1 MAVVDALGG
10 KKLHH
15 LPHIDADVFAEE
27 DAVALQFVVAVV
39 DGLALSTRS
48 SSSSFQLIAPV
59 DGLRHGDRG
68 CSHRR
73 FGGVGLRH
81 ARDQCVEVER
91 SGCQRCGH
99 SGEGS

>member
-27 DAVALQFVVAVV
+27 DAVALRFVAAAV

-48 SSSSFQLIAPV
+48 SSSSF
-59 DGLRHGDRG
+59 
-68 CSHRR
+68 
-73 FGGVGLRH
+73 
-81 ARDQCVEVER
+81 
-91 SGCQRCGH
+91 
-99 SGEGS
+99 